1 MIDIMYDIS
10 VAPIV
15 RAVREGAGLSQR
27 ALAERAHTTQAVIA
41 RIESGASAPSLDTL
55 RRLVTAAGY
64 EVQLSVVRAPAPD
77 PVIEAYKRDVDRTLL
92 LENLRKTPEQR
103 AQTLVAM
110 ARLASEMRRARTVA
124 ERTR

>member
-1 MIDIMYDIS
+1 MYDIS
-10 VAPIV
+10 VAAIV
-15 RAVREGAGLSQR
+15 RTVREGAGLSQR
-27 ALAERAHTTQAVIA
+27 ALAARAHTTQAVVA

-103 AQTLVAM
+103 VQTLVAM
-110 ARLASEMRRARTVA
+110 ARLASEMRRARVVA